1 MQDKS
6 NKGLSKEAGFVL
18 TSSIN
23 YCSQTTLEELYY
35 ILGSEYLALPLTT
48 CLKLAEEKKLIC
60 DLLTSLERY
69 L

>member
-6 NKGLSKEAGFVL
+6 NKGLSKEAAFVL

-48 CLKLAEEKKLIC
+48 CLKLTEEKKLIC